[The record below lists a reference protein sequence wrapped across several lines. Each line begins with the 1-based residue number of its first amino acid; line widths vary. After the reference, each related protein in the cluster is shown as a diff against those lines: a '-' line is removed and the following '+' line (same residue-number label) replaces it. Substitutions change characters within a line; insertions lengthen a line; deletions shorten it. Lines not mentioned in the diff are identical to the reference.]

1 MSLFKLQT
9 RYLGENAIYVCDMMK
24 IKIGQ
29 MMQINTICLEE
40 GNGGQLYFESDVLT
54 QEGQDIWK

>member
-1 MSLFKLQT
+1 MRVFSSCRRGTWERMQFM
-9 RYLGENAIYVCDMMK
+9 CDMMK